1 MNESPKT
8 GRVIGI
14 EFEKKSEK
22 KRLLSCKYTKDTFSM
37 YAIWIRDF
45 FIIHRTIY
53 EYIGDSLEIFY
64 NILDEKFFEWLN
76 QPKNYSKFMFEI
88 KKIFMDMADDILI
101 HEIMLKKLKNP
112 FLIELEPEERHI
124 PQEYI
129 SEIEHNY
136 LSEPEERHIPHEY
149 FSESEYDYDI
159 DYFSD
164 PEPCYNLME
173 ENHIPDEIIS
183 EDDVPNYDDNYYLS
197 FFS

>member
-8 GRVIGI
+8 GRVIGLD
-14 EFEKKSEK
+14 FEKRPEK
-22 KRLLSCKYTKDTFSM
+22 KRLLSCKYTKDTFPM
-37 YAIWIRDF
+37 YAIWIKDF
-45 FIIHRTIY
+45 FIIHHTIY

-124 PQEYI
+124 TQAYI
-129 SEIEHNY
+129 
-136 LSEPEERHIPHEY
+136 
-149 FSESEYDYDI
+149 SESEYDYDI
-159 DYFSD
+159 EYFSD
-164 PEPCYNLME
+164 PEPYYNLME